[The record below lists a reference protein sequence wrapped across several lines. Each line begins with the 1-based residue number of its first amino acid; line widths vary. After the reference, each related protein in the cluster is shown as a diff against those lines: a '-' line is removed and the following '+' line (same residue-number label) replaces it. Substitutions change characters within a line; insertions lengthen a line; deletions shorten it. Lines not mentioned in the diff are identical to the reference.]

1 MDIKALE
8 QRIGRTDI
16 TAEERLAA
24 LRELKAVAEP
34 PVQGVFV
41 NNHIHTSYSFSP
53 YTPTSAVYFAWK
65 AGLRTAGIMDHDS
78 ISGAKEFIEAGK
90 IMDMPV
96 TCGVECRVNVKGTAL
111 EGKRIN
117 NPDQLSCA
125 YLAMHTKAI

>member
-1 MDIKALE
+1 MDLHTLE

-78 ISGAKEFIEAGK
+78 ISGAKEW
-90 IMDMPV
+90 V
-96 TCGVECRVNVKGTAL
+96 T
-111 EGKRIN
+111 
-117 NPDQLSCA
+117 
-125 YLAMHTKAI
+125 